1 MLLTPPKECEIEF
14 NDLRLVRLKC
24 DPKYEN
30 IFIKNT
36 TISIKDTYDEITK
49 DFARNLVKV
58 DRLGY
63 DPVGYFTIGKEVWL
77 AFTKSG
83 SDFVGCEVVTR
94 KRGGCIK
101 IGPTYIG
108 PNMRGRGYA
117 EQMINAL
124 CRSYRAVGARKM
136 YVTVPLNN
144 APTAVL
150 DFQKLRL
157 RMEALL
163 SRHYHTKSSE
173 RVCGK
178 FLEDSRDVESSTP
191 PRLELSL
198 ANNTSA
204 NASIEINN
212 LQTELPLSLLSN
224 FIRTN
229 MSHYYDDID
238 DDFVRALVH
247 GTEESPKVYEKK
259 AKILLTIVHDTTK
272 LAGVAALTPKRG
284 GSLKI
289 SPLIIDHKVVC
300 KKVLGDLLDMIMLQ
314 ARRMSRRKITIIL
327 PVSCIAMIDAILAH
341 GYVSEGILREPYK
354 RSVDMVVLSKFL
366 QEDVGVLD

>member
-1 MLLTPPKECEIEF
+1 
-14 NDLRLVRLKC
+14 
-24 DPKYEN
+24 
-30 IFIKNT
+30 
-36 TISIKDTYDEITK
+36 
-49 DFARNLVKV
+49 
-58 DRLGY
+58 
-63 DPVGYFTIGKEVWL
+63 
-77 AFTKSG
+77 
-83 SDFVGCEVVTR
+83 
-94 KRGGCIK
+94 
-101 IGPTYIG
+101 
-108 PNMRGRGYA
+108 
-117 EQMINAL
+117 
-124 CRSYRAVGARKM
+124 
-136 YVTVPLNN
+136 
-144 APTAVL
+144 
-150 DFQKLRL
+150 
-157 RMEALL
+157 MEALL

>member
-1 MLLTPPKECEIEF
+1 M
-14 NDLRLVRLKC
+14 
-24 DPKYEN
+24 
-30 IFIKNT
+30 
-36 TISIKDTYDEITK
+36 
-49 DFARNLVKV
+49 
-58 DRLGY
+58 
-63 DPVGYFTIGKEVWL
+63 
-77 AFTKSG
+77 
-83 SDFVGCEVVTR
+83 
-94 KRGGCIK
+94 
-101 IGPTYIG
+101 
-108 PNMRGRGYA
+108 
-117 EQMINAL
+117 
-124 CRSYRAVGARKM
+124 GARKM
-136 YVTVPLNN
+136 YVTAPLNN

-178 FLEDSRDVESSTP
+178 FLEDSRDVESSIS

-259 AKILLTIVHDTTK
+259 
-272 LAGVAALTPKRG
+272 PRF
-284 GSLKI
+284 
-289 SPLIIDHKVVC
+289 
-300 KKVLGDLLDMIMLQ
+300 
-314 ARRMSRRKITIIL
+314 
-327 PVSCIAMIDAILAH
+327 
-341 GYVSEGILREPYK
+341 Y
-354 RSVDMVVLSKFL
+354 
-366 QEDVGVLD
+366 

>member
-1 MLLTPPKECEIEF
+1 M
-14 NDLRLVRLKC
+14 
-24 DPKYEN
+24 
-30 IFIKNT
+30 
-36 TISIKDTYDEITK
+36 
-49 DFARNLVKV
+49 
-58 DRLGY
+58 
-63 DPVGYFTIGKEVWL
+63 
-77 AFTKSG
+77 
-83 SDFVGCEVVTR
+83 
-94 KRGGCIK
+94 
-101 IGPTYIG
+101 
-108 PNMRGRGYA
+108 
-117 EQMINAL
+117 
-124 CRSYRAVGARKM
+124 GARKM
-136 YVTVPLNN
+136 YVTAPLNN

-150 DFQKLRL
+150 DFQKLHL
-157 RMEALL
+157 KMEALL
-163 SRHYHTKSSE
+163 SRHYHIKSSE

-178 FLEDSRDVESSTP
+178 FLEDSRGVESSTP
-191 PRLELSL
+191 SRLELSL

-327 PVSCIAMIDAILAH
+327 PVSCIAMIDVILAH

-366 QEDVGVLD
+366 QEDVGALD